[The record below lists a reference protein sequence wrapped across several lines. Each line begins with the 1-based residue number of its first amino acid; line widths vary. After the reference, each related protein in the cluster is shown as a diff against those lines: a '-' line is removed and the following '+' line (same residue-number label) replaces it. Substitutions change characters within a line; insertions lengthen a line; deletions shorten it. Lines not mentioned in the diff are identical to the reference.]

1 VIAARLSRQRTDIV
15 SLNRFDAFETCTMD
29 ESVSTGSESVTQPE
43 INTIENLTEKSCDD
57 TLRAEPTDKHKR
69 SLEQLK
75 TEKPQKG
82 EHTTVSPTTLPDAGS
97 QRRKRDPSSESL
109 DHRPLK
115 RGTSRDSERTNRP
128 TSKQNSQTQ
137 TAEGKLPSKPTPEM
151 RHNFQRRF
159 RGRMTTPGTAMW
171 VAQRLAEAKK
181 EEQKGILGLW
191 AHPKRQAEV
200 TEETVN
206 AINDL
211 SDEDAIE
218 ALKDLRKTRR
228 FIRAV
233 GKDQMSVPVHL
244 QTLDDGHILRV
255 IALLDSGCTGSCIDK
270 EFVRKNNIQTKKVP
284 LPIPVYNADGS
295 LNEGGPITEFVE
307 VRMVIQ
313 DHTERIHL
321 AVSNLGK
328 TELFIGHEWLKKHN
342 PNIDWRTSTLTFDR
356 CPRECDYISTLD
368 DLEGDHDHGKV
379 ADEPKVHLNKGE
391 RLFAFDVNSY
401 SARRVMRDDG
411 RE

>member
-1 VIAARLSRQRTDIV
+1 
-15 SLNRFDAFETCTMD
+15 MD
-29 ESVSTGSESVTQPE
+29 ESVSTCSESVTQPE
-43 INTIENLTEKSCDD
+43 IKPIENLTEKRCDN
-57 TLRAEPTDKHKR
+57 TLRAEPTKEYKK

-82 EHTTVSPTTLPDAGS
+82 EHITVSPTTLPDAGS

-159 RGRMTTPGTAMW
+159 RGRMTTLGTAMW

-218 ALKDLRKTRR
+218 ALKDLRKTKR

-244 QTLDDGHILRV
+244 
-255 IALLDSGCTGSCIDK
+255 
-270 EFVRKNNIQTKKVP
+270 
-284 LPIPVYNADGS
+284 
-295 LNEGGPITEFVE
+295 
-307 VRMVIQ
+307 
-313 DHTERIHL
+313 
-321 AVSNLGK
+321 
-328 TELFIGHEWLKKHN
+328 
-342 PNIDWRTSTLTFDR
+342 
-356 CPRECDYISTLD
+356 
-368 DLEGDHDHGKV
+368 
-379 ADEPKVHLNKGE
+379 
-391 RLFAFDVNSY
+391 
-401 SARRVMRDDG
+401 
-411 RE
+411 